1 MHQVYQPRGLRQEL
15 SIQQVG
21 DETLIYD
28 ERRHKACCLNLV
40 SSAVWKY
47 CDGTQSVT
55 QIAAALSADL
65 SKPATEEIVRLALAQ
80 MEENGLLE
88 PHPHLPAEASLAGLG
103 PISRRSMMAK
113 VGAGA
118 AVMLPAIAMVLA
130 PRPADASAGGGV
142 GSYEAP
148 GQGNNAL
155 GKIRRLSRRPGA
167 GK

>member
-1 MHQVYQPRGLRQEL
+1 MRQVYKPRSLRQEL

-21 DETLIYD
+21 EETLVYD
-28 ERRHKACCLNLV
+28 ERRHQAFCLNQV

-47 CDGTQSVT
+47 CDGTQSVA
-55 QIAAALSADL
+55 QIAAALSPGL
-65 SKPATEEIVRLALAQ
+65 TKHVTEEVVRLALAQ

-88 PHPHLPAEASLAGLG
+88 PNADLPSEESLAALG
-103 PISRRSMMAK
+103 PISRRSMMAR

-142 GSYEAP
+142 GS
-148 GQGNNAL
+148 
-155 GKIRRLSRRPGA
+155 
-167 GK
+167 